1 MQGQAPGPPD
11 PGTSS
16 LQPAMLLL
24 HLALGVSGSLKSLSQ
39 LMHFK
44 KVKSNSLWEE
54 SAGKDKQE
62 GAEEW
67 GGWDEG
73 I

>member
-1 MQGQAPGPPD
+1 MLSPLSH
-11 PGTSS
+11 GTDGLS
-16 LQPAMLLL
+16 L
-24 HLALGVSGSLKSLSQ
+24 LKSLSQ
-39 LMHFK
+39 LRHFK

-54 SAGKDKQE
+54 TAGKDKE
-62 GAEEW
+62 VGVGSE